1 MSRKKRNKQRIV
13 PVSLVL
19 AAAGSLNG
27 QEAQPTTNANQNPL
41 AVSSTEQ
48 AIMLAQS
55 GEGVGQPGLGVLE
68 NTDETFDVSGD
79 ASNMGI
85 VEPVKD
91 LKSRIGAGFS
101 LLTNVK
107 ASIGS
112 LATFTAGSGPA
123 TGSTVNRD
131 YLDGFV
137 YLDSSDNLGD
147 TRVPFRSHN
156 FGFGSGGQVH
166 PAAGAGTIE
175 FHDVRL
181 DGGSYASP
189 EKAGF
194 APGFEVHYSHRL
206 DFGKK
211 WTYEL
216 ELGLGI
222 QDFSFDIKDKPADFQ
237 VLSDTYQLGGVDPT
251 VFGIPYTGS
260 FFPKPTGSP
269 KIGSTPTRTFGAA
282 TGTVAGGA
290 EIDTYAVVG
299 RIGPGARYDATEKLD
314 LTFMGGITL
323 AYMHADVT
331 YDELQ
336 TLNLSGSNLTF
347 NQAGAFSESGT
358 VWGFFG
364 AARATYDLSERLGVY
379 GEVRYLH
386 LQSFDL
392 SDGVRTVDLDFG
404 SALGFLVGV
413 TYDF

>member
-1 MSRKKRNKQRIV
+1 MSRNISRYKRIT
-13 PVSLVL
+13 PVSLMM
-19 AAAGSLNG
+19 AAAGSLSA
-27 QEAQPTTNANQNPL
+27 QEIPQPFVVNESLL
-41 AVSSTEQ
+41 ALTHVEQ
-48 AIMLAQS
+48 SIMLAQNDAMGQSDVMAS
-55 GEGVGQPGLGVLE
+55 GNIVES
-68 NTDETFDVSGD
+68 NTISEDV
-79 ASNMGI
+79 SNMGI
-85 VEPVKD
+85 VEPEKD
-91 LKSRIGAGFS
+91 RKSRIGAGFS

-112 LATFTAGSGPA
+112 LSTFTANSGPA

-147 TRVPFRSHN
+147 LRVPFRTHN
-156 FGFGSGGQVH
+156 FGFVSRGQVH
-166 PAAGAGTIE
+166 PAAGAGTID

-189 EKAGF
+189 EKSGF

-206 DFGKK
+206 KRTDK
-211 WTYEL
+211 WKYEL

-222 QDFSFDIKDKPADFQ
+222 QDFDFDIKDKPADFQ
-237 VLSDTYQLGGVDPT
+237 VLTDSYQLGGVDPT
-251 VFGIPYTGS
+251 VFGVPYTGS

-282 TGTVAGGA
+282 TGTIAGGA
-290 EIDTYAVVG
+290 EIESYAIIG
-299 RIGPGARYDATEKLD
+299 RLGPSARYDATEKLD
-314 LTFMGGITL
+314 LTMMGGLTL

-336 TLNLSGSNLTF
+336 TLNLSGSSLTF

-358 VWGFFG
+358 FWGFFA

-379 GEVRYLH
+379 GEARYLH
-386 LQSFDL
+386 LESFDL
-392 SDGVRTVDLDFG
+392 SDGVRTVELDFG